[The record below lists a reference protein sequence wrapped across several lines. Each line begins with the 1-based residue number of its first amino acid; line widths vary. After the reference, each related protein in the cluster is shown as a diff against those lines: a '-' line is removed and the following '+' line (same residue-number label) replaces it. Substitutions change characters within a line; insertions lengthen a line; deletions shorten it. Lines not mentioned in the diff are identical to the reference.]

1 MGQWLVG
8 IGGSLGAVLLMALV
22 AWAGSDQS
30 VTALGIPIFLLCGIF
45 ALAVQ
50 WLVFIHAWR
59 NQTEHFY
66 DLTGSLTYIVTIA
79 AALLMAGR
87 FDTPSLII
95 AVVIWVWAL
104 RLGPFLFF
112 RIRKAGEDRR
122 FRTIKVSFPT
132 FFMTWTLQGAWV
144 FITAS
149 AALGALTSS
158 VATELGFVFYL
169 GLALWLIGFVIEV
182 VADQQKTAFRADP
195 ANANAFITT
204 GLWAWSRHP
213 NYFGEIT
220 LWVGVAIMALPA
232 LQGNQLFLMLSP
244 LWVIF
249 LLTAVSGIRMLEN
262 QGRKKWGDDPEYQ
275 AYVNKTPALMLWP
288 PRA

>member
-22 AWAGSDQS
+22 AWAGSDQG

-95 AVVIWVWAL
+95 AMVIWVWAL

-262 QGRKKWGDDPEYQ
+262 RGRKQWGDDPEYQ

>member
-22 AWAGSDQS
+22 AWAGSDQG

-204 GLWAWSRHP
+204 GLWAWSRHI
-213 NYFGEIT
+213 GC
-220 LWVGVAIMALPA
+220 
-232 LQGNQLFLMLSP
+232 
-244 LWVIF
+244 
-249 LLTAVSGIRMLEN
+249 
-262 QGRKKWGDDPEYQ
+262 
-275 AYVNKTPALMLWP
+275 
-288 PRA
+288 

>member
-22 AWAGSDQS
+22 AWAGSDQG
-30 VTALGIPIFLLCGIF
+30 VTALGIPVFLLCGIF

-262 QGRKKWGDDPEYQ
+262 RGRKQWGDDPEYQ

>member
-262 QGRKKWGDDPEYQ
+262 RGRKQWGDDPEYQ

>member
-22 AWAGSDQS
+22 AWAGSDQG

-144 FITAS
+144 FIMAS

-262 QGRKKWGDDPEYQ
+262 RGRKQWGDDPEYQ

>member
-22 AWAGSDQS
+22 AWAGSDQG
-30 VTALGIPIFLLCGIF
+30 VTALGIPVFLLCGIF

-158 VATELGFVFYL
+158 VATELGVVFYL

-262 QGRKKWGDDPEYQ
+262 RGRKQWGDDPEYQ

>member
-22 AWAGSDQS
+22 AWAGSDQG

-158 VATELGFVFYL
+158 VATELGVVFYL

-262 QGRKKWGDDPEYQ
+262 RGRKQWGDDPEYQ

>member
-1 MGQWLVG
+1 MGKWLVG

-220 LWVGVAIMALPA
+220 IWVGVAIMALPA

-262 QGRKKWGDDPEYQ
+262 RGRKQWGDDPEYQ

>member
-22 AWAGSDQS
+22 AWAGSDQG

-262 QGRKKWGDDPEYQ
+262 RGRKQWGDDPEYQ

>member
-22 AWAGSDQS
+22 AWAGSDQG

-66 DLTGSLTYIVTIA
+66 DLTGSVTYIVTIA

-95 AVVIWVWAL
+95 AVVFWVWAL

-262 QGRKKWGDDPEYQ
+262 RGRKQWGDDPEYQ

>member
-22 AWAGSDQS
+22 AWAGSDQG
-30 VTALGIPIFLLCGIF
+30 VTALGIPVFLLCGIF

-204 GLWAWSRHP
+204 GLWARSRHP

-262 QGRKKWGDDPEYQ
+262 RGRKQWGDDPEYQ
-275 AYVNKTPALMLWP
+275 AYVNKKTALMLWP

>member
-22 AWAGSDQS
+22 AWAGSDQG

-220 LWVGVAIMALPA
+220 IWVGVAIMALPA

-262 QGRKKWGDDPEYQ
+262 RGRKQWGDDPEYQ